1 MSAAAI
7 DLDAIRKGAVMHDV
21 RSAERLA
28 EQSKVAVKKEVLN
41 LYKDELLQKVDEHIK
56 ELERLEHKKADIAT
70 IKEELLKKVEEHMLI
85 DTLRKEEMAKFKDE
99 MMERVAKFIE
109 TGKV

>member
-1 MSAAAI
+1 MSTATI
-7 DLDAIRKGAVMHDV
+7 DLGAIRKGAVMHDV

-28 EQSKVAVKKEVLN
+28 EQSKVAIKKEEISQ
-41 LYKDELLQKVDEHIK
+41 YKDELLKKVDEHVK
-56 ELERLEHKKADIAT
+56 ELEKLEHKKADIAKF
-70 IKEELLKKVEEHMLI
+70 KEELLKRVEEHMLI
-85 DTLRKEEMAKFKDE
+85 ETLRKEDLAKFKDE